1 VWFASYGGV
10 SKFDGQNFTV
20 LLLSR
25 DYCEQDKEGFFKSK
39 MYVGTEQG
47 VSIIDIK
54 TNKVVSPQVPTH
66 KEDFICISFFAY
78 KGEYIFLP
86 SLMVYIKLMNQS
98 SQDYPCYVA

>member
-1 VWFASYGGV
+1 VCFASYGGV

-54 TNKVVSPQVPTH
+54 TNKVVSPQVPTQKRILYVYRFLSI
-66 KEDFICISFFAY
+66 KESIFFCH
-78 KGEYIFLP
+78 L
-86 SLMVYIKLMNQS
+86 
-98 SQDYPCYVA
+98 

>member
-1 VWFASYGGV
+1 LLYGGGV

-20 LLLSR
+20 FTTKQGLLATRQGRFS
-25 DYCEQDKEGFFKSK
+25 FKSK

-66 KEDFICISFFAY
+66 KEDFICISFF
-78 KGEYIFLP
+78 
-86 SLMVYIKLMNQS
+86 
-98 SQDYPCYVA
+98 